1 VPSSAIDPDGTVPGD
16 VAQPLAELT
25 KRDVNDAVNRAV
37 RSLDLSHLRVGVVVI
52 GHAAPWEKRRKL
64 IAHFRETLP
73 GVPIVALLR
82 RRDKDLDC
90 SEFNCST
97 GNPPLW
103 LRTVNQTLAGV
114 S

>member
-1 VPSSAIDPDGTVPGD
+1 MPSSAIDTDGTVPGD
-16 VAQPLAELT
+16 VTQPLAELT
-25 KRDVNDAVNRAV
+25 KRDVNSAVNRAA

-52 GHAAPWEKRRKL
+52 GHAALWEKRKL
-64 IAHFRETLP
+64 IAHFQETLP

-82 RRDKDLDC
+82 RRDNDIDC